1 MSVYR
6 YATLGGKDLIAD
18 YLKSLPKDEQAEG
31 QLIMTQLEQKGLD
44 YLKEILDTRQIEK
57 KLWEIKFLRKN
68 RFFYIIADVDNFY
81 IVHACRK
88 QKGKAEKFEIDKAKQ
103 RAKEIG
109 KELGRIFV

>member
-44 YLKEILDTRQIEK
+44 YLREILDTRQIEK
-57 KLWEIKFLRKN
+57 KLWEIKFPRKN

-88 QKGKAEKFEIDKAKQ
+88 QKGKTEKFEIDKLNNALRKSE
-103 RAKEIG
+103 KN
-109 KELGRIFV
+109 